1 VQENDIQYK
10 NDVLQADYVKAN
22 GLGGSMVWAMDTS
35 FFRFVNK
42 RAIYRLGLISLA
54 HVTDFPRRKCTC

>member
-22 GLGGSMVWAMDTS
+22 GLGGSMVCI
-35 FFRFVNK
+35 FFQKV
-42 RAIYRLGLISLA
+42 S
-54 HVTDFPRRKCTC
+54 

>member
-22 GLGGSMVWAMDTS
+22 GLGGSMVWAMDLVV
-35 FFRFVNK
+35 FIPLDGAV
-42 RAIYRLGLISLA
+42 
-54 HVTDFPRRKCTC
+54 